1 MHRLLLPTATL
12 ALVAATASPVYAQS
26 TTASLVV
33 EFVAILAPGA
43 AAAVPVP
50 LGPLAVLLS
59 VLAIGLVLLLGK
71 RKGAGHWLSLP
82 VLAMLAVVGFSQAD
96 STQAEAVQRTL
107 DLQTSPAKISLD
119 RDFSERVLVRNTTQQ
134 PVRLQGLSIQNGNA
148 STRLFSSSD
157 DSQVPACRNDL
168 TLAAGQPCAIDVVVS
183 DNFTRQTGEV
193 MAVQL
198 RDLHPTQPSVGYDQI
213 YYHLARKQP
222 NLARFAAGSTNFKDQ
237 TEATELKR
245 AKDYCE
251 DTGRGSASDYVVG
264 QVSLIKGTG
273 FKCTVA
279 DSDVSP
285 DGLKTVVVGPNGQLY
300 LTDGHHTFTTL
311 WELAD
316 GGPDLTVYVRV
327 AGNFSDTPDLTSF
340 WQKMQANKFVWLFD
354 KAGKAITPEQ
364 LPSTLGLSALA
375 DDPYRSLVYLTRD
388 MGYSNAQVQEF
399 AEFYW
404 GLWLREAA
412 SGQAAID
419 LSKYNLKDLNAAE
432 VNVQNGVETAGAG
445 STVSYVAAVRDAAF
459 KMRSAT
465 PGIEIFPGVTNT
477 AMGQLTPSTSPLKTK
492 DWNDTLE
499 KEVWRSDAKKSG
511 DYRNGGKA
519 WYAVGWRSCQ
529 GAPAQQPACWDHYI
543 QSPPWVAQ

>member
-12 ALVAATASPVYAQS
+12 ALVAATASPVYAQP

-43 AAAVPVP
+43 AAATPVP

-82 VLAMLAVVGFSQAD
+82 VLALLAVVGFGQAD

-168 TLAAGQPCAIDVVVS
+168 SLAAGQSCAIDVVVS
-183 DNFTRQTGEV
+183 DNFPRQTGEV

-222 NLARFAAGSTNFKDQ
+222 NLARFAAGSTNYKDQ

-327 AGNFSDTPDLTSF
+327 AGNFSDAPDLTSF

-354 KAGKAITPEQ
+354 KAGAAITPEQ
-364 LPSTLGLSALA
+364 LPSTLGLGALA

-432 VNVQNGVETAGAG
+432 VNVQSSVETAGAG

-465 PGIEIFPGVTNT
+465 PGTEIFPGVTNT

-543 QSPPWVAQ
+543 QSPPWAVP

>member
-1 MHRLLLPTATL
+1 MFMHRLFLPTATL
-12 ALVAATASPVYAQS
+12 ALVAASAPPVYAQTS
-26 TTASLVV
+26 TASLVV
-33 EFVAILAPGA
+33 EFVAIMSPGA
-43 AAAVPVP
+43 AAPVP

-59 VLAIGLVLLLGK
+59 VLAIGLVMLLGK

-82 VLAMLAVVGFSQAD
+82 VLAIFAAVGFSQAD

-107 DLQTSPAKISLD
+107 DLQTSPAKINLD
-119 RDFSERVLVRNTTQQ
+119 RDFSERVLLRNTTKQAL
-134 PVRLQGLSIQNGNA
+134 RLQGLSIQNGDA
-148 STRLFSSSD
+148 STRLFTSGD
-157 DSQVPACRNDL
+157 DGQVPACRNGL
-168 TLAAGQPCAIDVVVS
+168 TLAAEQSCAIDVVVS
-183 DNFTRQTGEV
+183 DNFTRQTGDV

-198 RDLHPTQPSVGYDQI
+198 KDLHPTQPSVGYDQI

-222 NLARFAAGSTNFKDQ
+222 NMARFASTSTNYKDQ

-251 DTGRGSASDYVVG
+251 DTGRGSASDYLVG

-273 FKCTVA
+273 FTCTVA
-279 DSDVSP
+279 DSSVSP

-311 WELAD
+311 WELSD

-327 AGNFSDTPDLTSF
+327 AGNFSDSPNLSSF
-340 WQKMQANKFVWLFD
+340 WQKMQDNKFVWLFD
-354 KAGKAITPEQ
+354 KAGQAITPEQ

-412 SGQAAID
+412 SGQAALD
-419 LSKYNLKDLNAAE
+419 LSKYHLNDLNAAE
-432 VNVQNGVETAGAG
+432 VDVQNGVEMAGAG

-465 PGIEIFPGVTNT
+465 PGTEIFPGVTNT
-477 AMGQLTPSTSPLKTK
+477 AMGQLTPSTNTLTK
-492 DWNDTLE
+492 KAWNDTLE

-511 DYRNGGKA
+511 EYRNGGKA
-519 WYAVGWRSCQ
+519 WYAVGWRTCQ
-529 GAPAQQPACWDHYI
+529 GAPAAQPACWDNYI
-543 QSPPWVAQ
+543 QSPPWAAP

>member
-1 MHRLLLPTATL
+1 MHRLFLPTATL
-12 ALVAATASPVYAQS
+12 ALVAATASPVHAQS
-26 TTASLVV
+26 TSASLVV

-59 VLAIGLVLLLGK
+59 VLAIGMVLLLGK

-82 VLAMLAVVGFSQAD
+82 VLAMLAVAGFSQAD

-119 RDFSERVLVRNTTQQ
+119 RDFSERVLVRNTTKQA
-134 PVRLQGLSIQNGNA
+134 VRLQGLSIQNGNA

-157 DSQVPACRNDL
+157 DSQVPACSNDL
-168 TLAAGQPCAIDVVVS
+168 TLAAGQSCAIDVVVS
-183 DNFTRQTGEV
+183 ENFTRQTGEV
-193 MAVQL
+193 MAVKL

-222 NLARFAAGSTNFKDQ
+222 NMKAGFPNYNEQ
-237 TEATELKR
+237 MEATELKR

-264 QVSLIKGTG
+264 QVSLIKGAG

-279 DSDVSP
+279 DSAVSP
-285 DGLKTVVVGPNGQLY
+285 DGLKTVVVGPNGQLF

-327 AGNFSDTPDLTSF
+327 AGNFSDAQNLSNF
-340 WQKMQANKFVWLFD
+340 WQKMQDNKFVWLFD
-354 KAGKAITPEQ
+354 KAGEAITPDQ
-364 LPSTLGLSALA
+364 LPASLGLSALA

-404 GLWLREAA
+404 GLWLRDAA

-419 LSKYNLKDLNAAE
+419 LSKYTLNDLSAAE
-432 VNVQNGVETAGAG
+432 VDVKDGVEMAGKG
-445 STVSYVAAVRDAAF
+445 STNSYVAAVRDAAF
-459 KMRSAT
+459 KMRHAA
-465 PGIEIFPGVTNT
+465 PGTAIFPGITNT

-499 KEVWRSDAKKSG
+499 KEIWRNDTKKSLE
-511 DYRNGGKA
+511 YRNGGKA
-519 WYAVGWRSCQ
+519 WYAVGWRTCE
-529 GAPAQQPACWDHYI
+529 GAPAQKPTCWDIY
-543 QSPPWVAQ
+543 SGRGPK

>member
-1 MHRLLLPTATL
+1 MHRLILPTATL
-12 ALVAATASPVYAQS
+12 ALVAATAPPVYAQT

-33 EFVAILAPGA
+33 EFVAVLAPGA
-43 AAAVPVP
+43 TAATPVP
-50 LGPLAVLLS
+50 LGPLAVLLN

-82 VLAMLAVVGFSQAD
+82 VLAMLAVAGFSQAD

-119 RDFSERVLVRNTTQQ
+119 RDFSERVLVRNTTKQQ
-134 PVRLQGLSIQNGNA
+134 VRLKGLSIQNGNA

-157 DSQVPACRNDL
+157 NSQVPACSNDL
-168 TLAAGQPCAIDVVVS
+168 TLAAGQSCAIDVVVS
-183 DNFTRQTGEV
+183 DNFARQTGEV

-198 RDLHPTQPSVGYDQI
+198 KDLHPTQPSVGYDQI

-222 NLARFAAGSTNFKDQ
+222 NMARFAADPTNFKEQ
-237 TEATELKR
+237 TEATEFKR

-251 DTGRGSASDYVVG
+251 DTGRTSASDYVVG

-279 DSDVSP
+279 DSNVSP

-316 GGPDLTVYVRV
+316 GGPDLKVYVRV
-327 AGNFSDTPDLTSF
+327 AGNFSDTQDLSSF

-364 LPSTLGLSALA
+364 LPSSLGLNALA

-412 SGQAAID
+412 PGQAAID
-419 LSKYNLKDLNAAE
+419 LSKYTLNDLSVAE
-432 VNVQNGVETAGAG
+432 VDVKDGVEMAGTG
-445 STVSYVAAVRDAAF
+445 SEKSYVAAVRDAAF
-459 KMRSAT
+459 KMRSAAPDT
-465 PGIEIFPGVTNT
+465 EIFPGVTNT
-477 AMGQLTPSTSPLKTK
+477 AMGQLTPSTSALKTK
-492 DWNDTLE
+492 EWNDMLE
-499 KEVWRSDAKKSG
+499 KEVWRNDTKKNG

-519 WYAVGWRSCQ
+519 WYAVGWRTCQ
-529 GAPAQQPACWDHYI
+529 GAPAQQPACWNTYT
-543 QSPPWVAQ
+543 QSPPWAAQ